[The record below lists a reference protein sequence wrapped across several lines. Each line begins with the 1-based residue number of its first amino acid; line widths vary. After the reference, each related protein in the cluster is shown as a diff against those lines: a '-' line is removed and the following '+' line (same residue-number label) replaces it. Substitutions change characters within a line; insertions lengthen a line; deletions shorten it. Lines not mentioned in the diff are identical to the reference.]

1 MTNSPAE
8 RVAAEVRGQLA
19 RQRKTQAALSEA
31 LGMSPQAIS
40 RRLAGA
46 IPFDVNEL
54 DSVALFLDV
63 PISAFFI
70 YPPTRDAVA

>member
-8 RVAAEVRGQLA
+8 RVAAEVRGELA

-31 LGMSPQAIS
+31 LGMSQQAVS

-54 DSVALFLDV
+54 DNVAIFLDV
-63 PISAFFI
+63 PIADFFI
-70 YPPTRDAVA
+70 YPPSRDAVA